1 MLTPARHLV
10 HQRSMLVSLGNVA
23 VDSVLDRFK
32 SVQRAGAVP
41 GPELSARV
49 AAPPDALIDDF
60 LRHVAADLGRYA
72 GIIPPQLF
80 PQWGLPLALQ
90 ALRGCG
96 FPLVKMINGGCRIE
110 SNAPLRRGEELT
122 VRARLTSVSDDR
134 RRAVL
139 CQRVVTEQPGSPN
152 ALVAE
157 VYGIVRVPAA
167 RLLAA
172 QSARQPAYLPASAQR
187 LEDWALPREA
197 GLEFALLTGDFN
209 PLHWLV
215 PYARAMG
222 FRSTILHGF
231 AAMARAYSGLERALS
246 GRRLTMLDVRFVRPI
261 SLPAKVS
268 LYVDGERVFVG
279 APGEPVYLTGSFT
292 SV

>member
-32 SVQRAGAVP
+32 PAPRAGAVP
-41 GPELSARV
+41 GHELSARV
-49 AAPPDALIDDF
+49 AAPPAALIDDF
-60 LRHVAADLGRYA
+60 LKHIGADLSRYA
-72 GIIPPQLF
+72 AVIPPQLF

-96 FPLVKMINGGCRIE
+96 FPLVKMINGGCRLE
-110 SNAPLRRGEELT
+110 SNAPLRRGEDLT
-122 VRARLTSVSDDR
+122 VRARLTSVNDDG

-139 CQRVVTEQPGSPN
+139 CQRVVTEQPGAPN

-157 VYGIVRVPAA
+157 VYGIVRAPAA
-167 RLLAA
+167 RARVA
-172 QSARQPAYLPASAQR
+172 QGTREPAHLPASAR
-187 LEDWALPREA
+187 KLEDWTLEREA
-197 GLEFALLTGDFN
+197 GLDFALLTGDFN
-209 PLHWLV
+209 PLHWLL

-222 FRSTILHGF
+222 FGSTILHGF

-246 GRRLTMLDVRFVRPI
+246 PQRLSVLDVRFVRPI
-261 SLPAKVS
+261 TLPARVS
-268 LYVDGERVFVG
+268 LFVDGERVFVG
-279 APGEPVYLTGSFT
+279 KAGEPVCVTGSFE
-292 SV
+292 SK